1 MTAPATTVRCTTTPV
16 NAAMPST
23 SAPRE
28 RENDRA
34 HSTPM
39 NIQLTP
45 KSLDVQAFTAI
56 DVTGSTR
63 DSHACAL
70 LLRPDC
76 YVDWATDTARPGEAL
91 RESLRVA
98 FVSWFGAPRPD
109 RRN

>member
-1 MTAPATTVRCTTTPV
+1 
-16 NAAMPST
+16 
-23 SAPRE
+23 
-28 RENDRA
+28 
-34 HSTPM
+34 M
-39 NIQLTP
+39 NIHLTP

-76 YVDWATDTARPGEAL
+76 YVDWATDTARPDEAL

-109 RRN
+109 RRNGPPQKCGMGPVADLSDGVERGKRPRNRIRI